1 MYTLNML
8 LAQVGDANEA
18 LKKTTDQFKESAEQS
33 GIFSVEGVRNFLE
46 TSGKD
51 FAINLVAAIAI
62 FIIGEWVA
70 KFVTGIIG
78 RITERA
84 GVDVTLRKFLGNL
97 VYGIFMAFVV
107 IASLDRLGVN
117 TTSVAA
123 IIAAAG
129 LAIGM
134 ALQGTLSNFA
144 SGVMLILFKPVQVGD
159 FVEVAGTEGI
169 IDEIQIFNTILHSL
183 DNVRIIIP
191 NGSITSGTIQNFSA
205 EGTRRIDMVIG
216 CGYDDDVRAVKEF
229 LQQLIVSDSRV
240 LAEPA
245 PTVAVSELADH
256 SVNFVFRPWVRTED
270 YWGTQWDF
278 LEAVKTGFAER
289 GFTIPYPTRDLI
301 VHQPPGIEQRAAA

>member
-62 FIIGEWVA
+62 FIIGKWVA

-169 IDEIQIFNTILHSL
+169 IDQIQIFNTILRSL
-183 DNVRIIIP
+183 DNVHIIIP
-191 NGSITSGTIQNFSA
+191 N
-205 EGTRRIDMVIG
+205 
-216 CGYDDDVRAVKEF
+216 
-229 LQQLIVSDSRV
+229 
-240 LAEPA
+240 
-245 PTVAVSELADH
+245 
-256 SVNFVFRPWVRTED
+256 
-270 YWGTQWDF
+270 
-278 LEAVKTGFAER
+278 
-289 GFTIPYPTRDLI
+289 
-301 VHQPPGIEQRAAA
+301 